1 MFMPAAS
8 VLLQQPSQS
17 KQVSPIKRFILA
29 LKEVELA
36 MTYKFRETFPTAQK
50 TY

>member
-1 MFMPAAS
+1 MPAGS

-17 KQVSPIKRFILA
+17 KEVSPIKRFILA
-29 LKEVELA
+29 PKEVELA
-36 MTYKFRETFPTAQK
+36 LTYSLEKLFQQLKK